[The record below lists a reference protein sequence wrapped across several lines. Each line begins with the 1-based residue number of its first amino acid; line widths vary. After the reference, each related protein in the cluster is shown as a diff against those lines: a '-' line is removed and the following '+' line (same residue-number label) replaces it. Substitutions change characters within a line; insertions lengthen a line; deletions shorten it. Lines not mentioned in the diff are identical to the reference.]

1 MKQITSADI
10 KQYVS
15 NFSSDCE
22 FGGMSESLAKMVNYF
37 TNQHEEEKKETVE

>member
-1 MKQITSADI
+1 MKQITSDDI

-15 NFSSDCE
+15 DFSSDCE

-37 TNQHEEEKKETVE
+37 INQPEEGTEE

>member
-1 MKQITSADI
+1 MKQIISDDI

-15 NFSSDCE
+15 DFSDDCE

-37 TNQHEEEKKETVE
+37 INQQEEETVE